1 MLSLHN
7 RPLNNQEDNMTIRN
21 LTFRP
26 IFFLIGV
33 IVFLFSG
40 CATDKP
46 QKSGFLSD
54 YSTLRKNPNFDGS
67 YVYVNPKLPL
77 KNYNKFIVTRTEVR
91 LSKKGKK
98 HNPDPKKLAE
108 LTKYTQSKIIEELE
122 KSGYD
127 IVTKPG
133 PGTLVLRTAI
143 TDVDTA
149 TILANIHPAMII
161 MGTGLGGASAEF
173 EATDSQS
180 GEVVAAAIEEQKGE
194 RGFAGL
200 TKYGN
205 AENVIDRWAKRIA
218 IRMDKEHGKTRK

>member
-1 MLSLHN
+1 
-7 RPLNNQEDNMTIRN
+7 MTISN

-46 QKSGFLSD
+46 QKAGFLSD
-54 YSTLRKNPNFDGS
+54 YSTLSKNPDFDGS
-67 YVYVNPKLPL
+67 YTYVNPKFPL
-77 KNYNKFIVTRTEVR
+77 KNYNKFIVPITEVR
-91 LSKKGKK
+91 LSKKGRK
-98 HNPDPKKLAE
+98 HDPDPQKLAE
-108 LTKYTQSKIIEELE
+108 LTKYTQSKIKEELE

-127 IVTKPG
+127 IVTKSG
-133 PGTLVLRTAI
+133 PGTLVFRTAI

-149 TILANIHPAMII
+149 VILANIHPGTII
-161 MGTGLGGASAEF
+161 TGVGLGGASAEF

-180 GEVVAAAIEEQKGE
+180 GEVVAAGIEEQKGE

-205 AENVIDRWAKRIA
+205 AENVIDRWAKRVA
-218 IRMDKEHGKTRK
+218 IRMDKEHGKTR

>member
-1 MLSLHN
+1 
-7 RPLNNQEDNMTIRN
+7 MTIRN
-21 LTFRP
+21 LAFRP

-40 CATDKP
+40 CATAKP
-46 QKSGFLSD
+46 QKVGFLSD
-54 YSTLRKNPNFDGS
+54 YSTLRKNPDFDGS
-67 YVYVNPKLPL
+67 YIYVNPKLPL
-77 KNYNKFIVTRTEVR
+77 KNYSKFIVRATEVR
-91 LSKKGKK
+91 LSKKGRKR
-98 HNPDPKKLAE
+98 NIDPKKLAE

-127 IVTKPG
+127 IVTKSG

-149 TILANIHPAMII
+149 TIIANIHPAMII

-180 GEVVAAAIEEQKGE
+180 GEVVAAAIEEQEGE

>member
-1 MLSLHN
+1 
-7 RPLNNQEDNMTIRN
+7 MTIRN

-46 QKSGFLSD
+46 QKAGFLSD

-127 IVTKPG
+127 IVTKSG

-149 TILANIHPAMII
+149 TIIANIHPGMII
-161 MGTGLGGASAEF
+161 MGTGLGGASAEM

-180 GEVVAAAIEEQKGE
+180 GKVVAAAIEEQEGE

>member
-1 MLSLHN
+1 
-7 RPLNNQEDNMTIRN
+7 MTIRN

-26 IFFLIGV
+26 IFFLFGV

-46 QKSGFLSD
+46 QKVGFLSD
-54 YSTLRKNPNFDGS
+54 YSTLRKNPDFDGS

-77 KNYNKFIVTRTEVR
+77 KNYSKFIVRATEVR
-91 LSKKGKK
+91 LSKKGRK
-98 HNPDPKKLAE
+98 HNIDPKKLAE
-108 LTKYTQSKIIEELE
+108 LTRYTQSKIKEELK
-122 KSGYD
+122 KSGYE
-127 IVTKPG
+127 IVTKSG

-180 GEVVAAAIEEQKGE
+180 GEVVAAAIEEQHGE
-194 RGFAGL
+194 RGFDGL

-205 AENVIDRWAKRIA
+205 AENVIERWAKRIA
-218 IRMDKEHGKTRK
+218 IRMDKEHGKTR

>member
-1 MLSLHN
+1 
-7 RPLNNQEDNMTIRN
+7 MTIRK
-21 LTFRP
+21 LTFP
-26 IFFLIGV
+26 LIFFLMGV

-40 CATDKP
+40 CAADKP
-46 QKSGFLSD
+46 QKAGFLSD
-54 YSTLRKNPNFDGS
+54 YSTLRKNPDFDGS
-67 YVYVNPKLPL
+67 YTYVNPKLSL
-77 KNYNKFIVTRTEVR
+77 KNYSKFIVPRTKVR

-98 HNPDPKKLAE
+98 PDPNPKKLAE

-122 KSGYD
+122 KSGYE
-127 IVTKPG
+127 IVTKSG
-133 PGTLVLRTAI
+133 PGTLVIRTAI

-149 TILANIHPAMII
+149 TIIANIHPGMII

-180 GEVVAAAIEEQKGE
+180 GEVVAAAIEEQEGE

>member
-1 MLSLHN
+1 MA
-7 RPLNNQEDNMTIRN
+7 IRK
-21 LTFRP
+21 LTFPP
-26 IFFLIGV
+26 IFFLMGV

-46 QKSGFLSD
+46 QKVGFLSD
-54 YSTLRKNPNFDGS
+54 YSNLRKNPDFDGS

-77 KNYNKFIVTRTEVR
+77 KNYSKFIVRATEVR

-108 LTKYTQSKIIEELE
+108 LTRYTQSKIKEELK
-122 KSGYD
+122 KSGYE
-127 IVTKPG
+127 IVTKSG
-133 PGTLVLRTAI
+133 PGTLVIRTAI

-180 GEVVAAAIEEQKGE
+180 GEVVAAAIEEQEGE
-194 RGFAGL
+194 RGFDGL

-205 AENVIDRWAKRIA
+205 AENVIERWAKRIA